1 MKTQKR
7 DHASPFLPRCAF
19 PIAPASIFSNIATL
33 KLDQKSTTAA
43 ADVLSAST
51 PWNHGYSE
59 MSGHRN
65 K

>member
-1 MKTQKR
+1 MATALAAWWCT
-7 DHASPFLPRCAF
+7 DLVAV
-19 PIAPASIFSNIATL
+19 FSNIATL
-33 KLDQKSTTAA
+33 KLDQKSAATA
-43 ADVLSAST
+43 ADVLSASA